1 MSITTYNF
9 YNKDWFIA
17 ADVVKHYKLSSNYN
31 TYYSKFYSNGRLFGP
46 LTSYEFRLSESYL
59 EEFKSLY
66 GANNASLNKSNAVWL
81 IDEETVRKLLN
92 KDIIN
97 SKEKTVKTVES
108 NALSIKYNLGV
119 DKTFEELKIK
129 QVIDNK
135 EKELKQDNASTT
147 YQFDPFNPSVMHLK
161 ELDELRANI
170 TSGKTNFLVDTNI
183 PVTNSRS
190 AEEIRDYKS
199 VLPSI
204 PIVIDEYR
212 KPKSRTI
219 ADLSLSADA
228 VYSMPIDPSIKSIN
242 STYSKYSEE
251 EISDCITLLSSK
263 LTNTPYQQEK
273 LLECGSIRLDLFSCT
288 RRSIYA
294 IELKK
299 GLITLDMIK
308 EKLETKHYL
317 TSIINEYPDLNI
329 TFIFSSPQ
337 GISWEGLLYLQE
349 ASKSVGPHKII
360 YKPCSNLILDM
371 INKKE
376 KDLPSYY
383 YKQILDKP
391 IIKYLLQVS

>member
-46 LTSYEFRLSESYL
+46 VTSYEFRLSESYL

-66 GANNASLNKSNAVWL
+66 GANNASLNKTSAVWL

-97 SKEKTVKTVES
+97 SKDKTVRTVES
-108 NALSIKYNLGV
+108 NVLSVRYNLGV

-129 QVIDNK
+129 HVVDNK
-135 EKELKQDNASTT
+135 NNTQVVTTTTVEPEYIVNPLFIKPNGVVVYSNNHPQSDQLLPKQEYKSSKE
-147 YQFDPFNPSVMHLK
+147 V
-161 ELDELRANI
+161 I
-170 TSGKTNFLVDTNI
+170 NI
-183 PVTNSRS
+183 P
-190 AEEIRDYKS
+190 
-199 VLPSI
+199 
-204 PIVIDEYR
+204 
-212 KPKSRTI
+212 
-219 ADLSLSADA
+219 
-228 VYSMPIDPSIKSIN
+228 
-242 STYSKYSEE
+242 YSKYSEE

-273 LLECGSIRLDLFSCT
+273 LLESGSIRLDLFSCT

-299 GLITLDMIK
+299 GVITLDMIK

-317 TSIINEYPDLNI
+317 TSIMNAYPDLNI
-329 TFIFSSPQ
+329 TFTFSSPQ

-376 KDLPSYY
+376 KELPSYY

>member
-46 LTSYEFRLSESYL
+46 VTSYEFRLSESYL

-66 GANNASLNKSNAVWL
+66 GANNASLNKTSAVWL
-81 IDEETVRKLLN
+81 IDEETVKKLLN

-97 SKEKTVKTVES
+97 SKDKTVKTVES
-108 NALSIKYNLGV
+108 NALSVRYNLGV

-129 QVIDNK
+129 HVVDNK
-135 EKELKQDNASTT
+135 GNTQVVT
-147 YQFDPFNPSVMHLK
+147 PSVQSEYIVNPLFIK
-161 ELDELRANI
+161 PN
-170 TSGKTNFLVDTNI
+170 GVVVDSNNYLQSDQLL
-183 PVTNSRS
+183 PKQ
-190 AEEIRDYKS
+190 EYKS
-199 VLPSI
+199 SKE
-204 PIVIDEYR
+204 PINV
-212 KPKSRTI
+212 S
-219 ADLSLSADA
+219 
-228 VYSMPIDPSIKSIN
+228 
-242 STYSKYSEE
+242 YSKYSEE

-273 LLECGSIRLDLFSCT
+273 LLEGGSIRLDLFSCT

-317 TSIINEYPDLNI
+317 TSIINAYPDLNI

>member
-17 ADVVKHYKLSSNYN
+17 ADVVKYYKLSSNYN

-46 LTSYEFRLSESYL
+46 VTSYEFRLSESYL

-66 GANNASLNKSNAVWL
+66 GANNASINKTSAVWL

-97 SKEKTVKTVES
+97 SKDKTVRTVES

-129 QVIDNK
+129 HVVDNK
-135 EKELKQDNASTT
+135 GNTQVVT
-147 YQFDPFNPSVMHLK
+147 P
-161 ELDELRANI
+161 
-170 TSGKTNFLVDTNI
+170 KTEPEYIPLFINSNNVVVDTNSKTKEEL
-183 PVTNSRS
+183 TNNKSLFIS
-190 AEEIRDYKS
+190 DQLLPKQEYKS
-199 VLPSI
+199 SKEVINI
-204 PIVIDEYR
+204 P
-212 KPKSRTI
+212 
-219 ADLSLSADA
+219 
-228 VYSMPIDPSIKSIN
+228 
-242 STYSKYSEE
+242 YSKYSEE

-273 LLECGSIRLDLFSCT
+273 LLEGGSIRLDLFSCT

-329 TFIFSSPQ
+329 TFIFSSPM
-337 GISWEGLLYLQE
+337 GITWDGLLYLQE
-349 ASKSVGPHKII
+349 ASRSVGPHKII
-360 YKPCSNLILDM
+360 YRPCSNLILDM

-376 KDLPSYY
+376 KELPSYY

>member
-1 MSITTYNF
+1 MSITIYNF

-17 ADVVKHYKLSSNYN
+17 ADIVKHYKLSSNYN

-46 LTSYEFRLSESYL
+46 VTSYEFRLSESYL

-66 GANNASLNKSNAVWL
+66 GANNASLNKTKAVWL

-97 SKEKTVKTVES
+97 SKDKTVRTVES
-108 NALSIKYNLGV
+108 NALSVRYNLGV

-129 QVIDNK
+129 HVIDNK
-135 EKELKQDNASTT
+135 NNTQVVTEPEYIVNPLFINSNGVVVDSNNHPQSDQLLPNQEYKSSKELNV
-147 YQFDPFNPSVMHLK
+147 P
-161 ELDELRANI
+161 
-170 TSGKTNFLVDTNI
+170 
-183 PVTNSRS
+183 
-190 AEEIRDYKS
+190 
-199 VLPSI
+199 
-204 PIVIDEYR
+204 
-212 KPKSRTI
+212 
-219 ADLSLSADA
+219 
-228 VYSMPIDPSIKSIN
+228 
-242 STYSKYSEE
+242 YSKYSEE

-273 LLECGSIRLDLFSCT
+273 LLEGGSIRLDLFSCT

-317 TSIINEYPDLNI
+317 TSIINAYPDLNI

-337 GISWEGLLYLQE
+337 GISWESLLYLQE

-360 YKPCSNLILDM
+360 YRPCSNLILDM

-376 KDLPSYY
+376 KELPSYY

>member
-46 LTSYEFRLSESYL
+46 VTSYEFRLSESYL

-66 GANNASLNKSNAVWL
+66 GANNASLNKTSAVWL

-97 SKEKTVKTVES
+97 SKDKTVKTVES
-108 NALSIKYNLGV
+108 NALSVRYNLGV

-129 QVIDNK
+129 HVVDNK
-135 EKELKQDNASTT
+135 NNTQVVTTTTVEPEYIVNPLFIKPNGVVVYSNNHPQSDQLLPKQEYKSSKE
-147 YQFDPFNPSVMHLK
+147 V
-161 ELDELRANI
+161 I
-170 TSGKTNFLVDTNI
+170 NI
-183 PVTNSRS
+183 P
-190 AEEIRDYKS
+190 
-199 VLPSI
+199 
-204 PIVIDEYR
+204 
-212 KPKSRTI
+212 
-219 ADLSLSADA
+219 
-228 VYSMPIDPSIKSIN
+228 
-242 STYSKYSEE
+242 YSKYSEE
-251 EISDCITLLSSK
+251 EISDAITLLSSK

-273 LLECGSIRLDLFSCT
+273 LLESGSIRLDLFSCT
-288 RRSIYA
+288 RRSVYA

-299 GLITLDMIK
+299 GVITLDMIK

-317 TSIINEYPDLNI
+317 TSIMNAYPDLNI
-329 TFIFSSPQ
+329 TFTFSSPQ

-360 YKPCSNLILDM
+360 YKPTSNLILDM

-376 KDLPSYY
+376 KELPSYY

>member
-1 MSITTYNF
+1 MSTTNLTSYNF

-17 ADVVKHYKLSSNYN
+17 ADVVRYYKLSSNYN
-31 TYYSKFYSNGRLFGP
+31 TYYSKYYSNGRLYGP
-46 LTSYEFRLSESYL
+46 VESFEFRLSGTYL

-66 GANNASLNKSNAVWL
+66 SANNASLNKSSAVWL

-97 SKEKTVKTVES
+97 SKEKTVRTVES
-108 NALSIKYNLGV
+108 NELSIRYNLRI

-129 QVIDNK
+129 HVTDDK
-135 EKELKQDNASTT
+135 EPVVLPTPERVLLSGEGIKFESVGPTYITLQDMAKQDTT
-147 YQFDPFNPSVMHLK
+147 SPNT
-161 ELDELRANI
+161 A
-170 TSGKTNFLVDTNI
+170 TT
-183 PVTNSRS
+183 
-190 AEEIRDYKS
+190 
-199 VLPSI
+199 
-204 PIVIDEYR
+204 
-212 KPKSRTI
+212 
-219 ADLSLSADA
+219 
-228 VYSMPIDPSIKSIN
+228 
-242 STYSKYSEE
+242 TYSKYSEE
-251 EISDCITLLSSK
+251 EISDAITLLSSK

-273 LLECGSIRLDLFSCT
+273 LLEGGSVRLDLFSCT

-308 EKLETKHYL
+308 EKLEVKHYL
-317 TSIINEYPDLNI
+317 TSLINTYPDLNI
-329 TFIFSSPQ
+329 TFIFSSPM
-337 GISWEGLLYLQE
+337 GITWDGLIYLQE
-349 ASKSVGPHKII
+349 SSRTVGPHKII

-376 KDLPSYY
+376 KELPSYY

>member
-46 LTSYEFRLSESYL
+46 VTSYEFRLSESYL

-135 EKELKQDNASTT
+135 GNTQVVTPKAEPE
-147 YQFDPFNPSVMHLK
+147 YIVNPLFINSNNSV
-161 ELDELRANI
+161 
-170 TSGKTNFLVDTNI
+170 VDTNSKTREELVNEI
-183 PVTNSRS
+183 TNNKPIFISDQLLS
-190 AEEIRDYKS
+190 KQEYKS
-199 VLPSI
+199 SKETINI
-204 PIVIDEYR
+204 P
-212 KPKSRTI
+212 
-219 ADLSLSADA
+219 
-228 VYSMPIDPSIKSIN
+228 
-242 STYSKYSEE
+242 YSKYSEE

-273 LLECGSIRLDLFSCT
+273 LLQGGSIRLDLFSCT

>member
-46 LTSYEFRLSESYL
+46 VTSYEFRLSESYL

-66 GANNASLNKSNAVWL
+66 GANNASLNKTSAVWL

-108 NALSIKYNLGV
+108 NALSVRYNLGV

-129 QVIDNK
+129 HVIDNK
-135 EKELKQDNASTT
+135 TNTQVTIPNTLEQLNRVSKQVDNTVYLTENDLPKHTHSSSLA
-147 YQFDPFNPSVMHLK
+147 
-161 ELDELRANI
+161 
-170 TSGKTNFLVDTNI
+170 DTNLSI
-183 PVTNSRS
+183 DHAIYKPKKEPVTTN
-190 AEEIRDYKS
+190 YY
-199 VLPSI
+199 SI
-204 PIVIDEYR
+204 
-212 KPKSRTI
+212 
-219 ADLSLSADA
+219 
-228 VYSMPIDPSIKSIN
+228 
-242 STYSKYSEE
+242 YSEE

-273 LLECGSIRLDLFSCT
+273 LLEGGSIRLDLFSCT

-299 GLITLDMIK
+299 DVITLDMIK

-360 YKPCSNLILDM
+360 YKPTSNLILDM

-376 KDLPSYY
+376 KELPSYY